1 MMREPNARRRHGAAP
16 HGLARFA
23 RLGVT
28 LAMLGAT
35 LASCAYYNTFYLAR
49 KYYYKATDGQPYEVD
64 RDGTTQ
70 RPNYTKSS
78 DYSKKL
84 LGVYPK
90 SKWVDD
96 AWLMWAKSLIGTDD
110 PLKAIAMLEEF
121 ETRFPKSDLRPDAEF
136 FLGLSYRSARKYEQ
150 SVQHF
155 DEFLA
160 QAPKHELAPYACYER
175 SKALM
180 SLQLYSD
187 AAASASRI
195 LDRWPKH
202 VLADRALRQ
211 RAEARFQ
218 QHAWEGARQDFH
230 EIGERALNDDDRL
243 RYLLREVDCL
253 EANRQFDDARN
264 LLRDARAH
272 VDMPPPVPDPPR
284 AGTTTASTAPVIQQT
299 YVAPQPGQERYGRL
313 TLRMGGVEL
322 LAGNVDKSVELYQN
336 VLHDYPRSQLAAE
349 AQFSVGY
356 AYETGADDFQR
367 ARGEY
372 AKVKDLAG

>member
-1 MMREPNARRRHGAAP
+1 MMRDPNARRRRGAALR
-16 HGLARFA
+16 GLARFA

-28 LAMLGAT
+28 LVVLGGT

-49 KYYYKATDGQPYEVD
+49 KYYYKATEGEPYEVD

-70 RPNYTKSS
+70 RPNYNKSS

-136 FLGLSYRSARKYEQ
+136 FLGLACRSARKYEQ

-180 SLQLYSD
+180 SLQLYSH
-187 AAASASRI
+187 APPPPSRI
-195 LDRWPKH
+195 PHRSPKH
-202 VLADRALRQ
+202 
-211 RAEARFQ
+211 
-218 QHAWEGARQDFH
+218 
-230 EIGERALNDDDRL
+230 
-243 RYLLREVDCL
+243 
-253 EANRQFDDARN
+253 
-264 LLRDARAH
+264 
-272 VDMPPPVPDPPR
+272 PP
-284 AGTTTASTAPVIQQT
+284 
-299 YVAPQPGQERYGRL
+299 L
-313 TLRMGGVEL
+313 
-322 LAGNVDKSVELYQN
+322 
-336 VLHDYPRSQLAAE
+336 
-349 AQFSVGY
+349 
-356 AYETGADDFQR
+356 
-367 ARGEY
+367 
-372 AKVKDLAG
+372 